1 MAAAL
6 LIGVIMF
13 DVTLYQFNKRHNST
27 AVPASEGVTVSC
39 QMKTETNIISP
50 VIVLKTN
57 PIDYNYA
64 YIPEFHRY
72 YFIDNITYGF
82 GVWNVSLICDVLATY
97 KTDIGA
103 ASLMVERASNT
114 YNGTVI
120 DGMRFTRTGGT
131 ARRTQLEGFNSS
143 GGVYVLKILSG
154 TGSGSIAYQMPPS
167 DFKLFLNTMVPA
179 LEAWEPG
186 DMAQG
191 LINAI
196 ANPTQYI
203 TGCHWFPSAFLSGGA
218 VSQIMVGPVFVN
230 GLTGTSI
237 VDISGTGQTTTNYA
251 ISKHPS
257 ANTYGEY
264 LNLHPF
270 SRYAVDYPPFGLI
283 ELDPTKLSGQNSIDI
298 TLLKDAYTGEGR
310 LTITAGNS
318 ILAEVA
324 SQYGV
329 PVPVSQTG
337 VEMGAVVGAAAG
349 IAEIA
354 AGNYIAG
361 ASTLVSAAA
370 SALPTV
376 RTVGSR
382 GSIAGV
388 RAAKYLYEYFANVSS
403 LDHATQGRPLQQ
415 TKQLSTIPGYIQT
428 ATGDIT
434 ATGATLQELETIRNY
449 LMGGFFYE

>member
-1 MAAAL
+1 
-6 LIGVIMF
+6 MF
-13 DVTLYQFNKRHNST
+13 TITLYKFNKKHNST
-27 AVPASEGVTVSC
+27 AVPTGQGTDLSC
-39 QMKTETNIISP
+39 SMNTNSSIIAP
-50 VIVLKTN
+50 VMVLQTD
-57 PIDYNYA
+57 PTDYNYA
-64 YIPEFHRY
+64 YIAEFNRY
-72 YFIDNITYGF
+72 YFIDNITYAF
-82 GVWNVSLICDVLATY
+82 GVWNVALICDVLATY
-97 KTDIGA
+97 KTDIGN

-114 YNGTVI
+114 YNGTIV
-120 DGMRFTRTGGT
+120 DAMRFTRAGGT
-131 ARRTQLEGFNSS
+131 ARKTQLEAFNSA
-143 GGVYVLKILSG
+143 GGYYVVKILSG

-167 DFKLFLNTMVPA
+167 DFKTFLNTMVPA
-179 LEAWEPG
+179 LEGWDPG
-186 DMAQG
+186 DLAEG

-196 ANPTQYI
+196 ANPIQYI
-203 TGCHWFPSAFLSGGA
+203 TACHWFPSPFLSGGA
-218 VSQIMVGPVFVN
+218 VSQIMVGPVVVG

-237 VDISGTGQTTTNYA
+237 VDISGTGQTATTYSIN
-251 ISKHPS
+251 KHPS

-283 ELDPTKLSGQNSIDI
+283 ELDPTKLINQNSIDI

-324 SQYGV
+324 GQYGV
-329 PVPVSQTG
+329 PIPVSQTG
-337 VEMGAVVGAAAG
+337 IEMGSIVGAAAG
-349 IAEIA
+349 VAELA

-361 ASTLVSAAA
+361 ASTLLSAAA
-370 SALPTV
+370 SALPAV

-415 TKQLSTIPGYIQT
+415 TKTLNTIPGYIQT

-434 ATGATLQELETIRNY
+434 ADGATLQELETIRNY
-449 LMGGFFYE
+449 LTGGFYYE